1 MGVKINVSISEET
14 LKKLDGAV
22 REAKTSRSAFLAK
35 AVEHFLEEKEQEK
48 LWEQRKKAAERID
61 EIAKIIGPW
70 DATAEV
76 LKWRD
81 RH

>member
-1 MGVKINVSISEET
+1 VVKINVSISKET
-14 LKKLDGAV
+14 LEELDAAAREANASRSGFMTEAV
-22 REAKTSRSAFLAK
+22 KHLLEEKREAKLR
-35 AVEHFLEEKEQEK
+35 ERRRQ
-48 LWEQRKKAAERID
+48 AAERITQ
-61 EIAKIIGPW
+61 IAEDIGPW

>member
-1 MGVKINVSISEET
+1 MVMKINVSISKET
-14 LKKLDGAV
+14 LEELDAAA
-22 REAKTSRSAFLAK
+22 REANASRSSFMTE
-35 AVEHFLEEKEQEK
+35 AVKHFLEEKKEVK
-48 LWEQRKKAAERID
+48 LRERRRQAAERITQ
-61 EIAKIIGPW
+61 IAEEIGPW